1 MSLSTAG
8 IVGVFF
14 LVFALIMAVAVFGF
28 LYRHQRRQKVVKD
41 MLQTVAGARPVP
53 VTKLLKD
60 VVTEASRFQKVLQSM
75 NLADHLHSSIKQ
87 AGLTWT
93 SSTLFMATVVAA
105 VPGFL
110 LGLRCPFIINDVLS
124 CLVFATATASLPYVY
139 VRKKRSKR
147 LGELEEQFPDALDFI
162 ARSVRAGHAF
172 MISLS
177 MVGDHVP
184 EPLSTELRTVF
195 NEANLGAPLGT
206 ALANLT
212 TRVPLLDFKFFASTV
227 MLQRQTGGNL
237 NEILGR
243 LAHVIRERFRL
254 KGEVKSASA
263 HGRMTAGILTVL
275 PLLTAAALLAVAP
288 GYLQGMAKDK
298 DGKYLILAAGAMVLI
313 GNYFIR
319 RIIKIK
325 V

>member
-1 MSLSTAG
+1 MLAG
-8 IVGVFF
+8 IFL
-14 LVFALIMAVAVFGF
+14 LVFALIMAIAVFGF
-28 LYRHQRRQKVVKD
+28 LYRQQHRQKVVKD
-41 MLQTVAGARPVP
+41 MLQTVAGNRPMP

-60 VVTEASRFQKVLQSM
+60 LAPEVSGFASMLKSM
-75 NLADHLHSSIKQ
+75 NVADHLQMSIKQ
-87 AGLTWT
+87 AGLSWT
-93 SSTLFMATVVAA
+93 PSTLFMATVGAA

-110 LGLRCPFIINDVLS
+110 IGLRFPLLINQVLS
-124 CLVFATATASLPYVY
+124 CLILGLATALLPYFY
-139 VRKKRSKR
+139 VRTKRTKR
-147 LGELEEQFPDALDFI
+147 MAALEEQFPEALDFM

-177 MVGDHVP
+177 MVGEHVP

-195 NEANLGAPLGT
+195 NEINLGAPLET
-206 ALANLT
+206 ALENLT
-212 TRVPLLDFKFFASTV
+212 TRVPLLDFKFFTSTV

-243 LAHVIRERFRL
+243 LAFVIRERFRL
-254 KGEVKSASA
+254 KGEVKAASA
-263 HGRMTAGILTVL
+263 HGRLTAGILTVL
-275 PLLTAAALLAVAP
+275 PLLTGFALLAVAP
-288 GYLQGMAKDK
+288 GYLQGMAKDP
-298 DGKYLILAAGAMVLI
+298 DGKYMIVGAGVMVLM

>member
-1 MSLSTAG
+1 MLA
-8 IVGVFF
+8 GVFL
-14 LVFALIMAVAVFGF
+14 LVFALIMAIAVFGF
-28 LYRHQRRQKVVKD
+28 LYRQQHRQKVVKD
-41 MLQTVAGARPVP
+41 LLQTVAGNRPLP

-60 VVTEASRFQKVLQSM
+60 LAPEVSGFSRMLTSL
-75 NLADHLHSSIKQ
+75 NLADHLQSSIKQ

-93 SSTLFMATVVAA
+93 PSTLFMMTVGAA

-110 LGLRCPFIINDVLS
+110 FGLRFPFIINEVLS
-124 CLVFATATASLPYVY
+124 CLTLAAATASLPYVY
-139 VRKKRSKR
+139 MRKKRTKR
-147 LGELEEQFPDALDFI
+147 LAALEEQFPEALDFL

-177 MVGDHVP
+177 MVGEHVP
-184 EPLSTELRTVF
+184 EPLSTELRTLF
-195 NEANLGAPLGT
+195 NEINLGAPLGT
-206 ALANLT
+206 ALENLT
-212 TRVPLLDFKFFASTV
+212 VRVPLLDFRFFTSTI

-254 KGEVKSASA
+254 KGEVKAASA
-263 HGRMTAGILTVL
+263 HGRLTAGILTVL
-275 PLLTAAALLAVAP
+275 PLLTGLALLAVAP
-288 GYLQGMAKDK
+288 GYLQGMAKDP
-298 DGKYLILAAGAMVLI
+298 DGKYMIVGAGVMVLL

>member
-1 MSLSTAG
+1 MSLMLA
-8 IVGVFF
+8 GVFL
-14 LVFALIMAVAVFGF
+14 LVFALIMAIAVFGF
-28 LYRHQRRQKVVKD
+28 LYRQQHRQKVVKD
-41 MLQTVAGARPVP
+41 LLQTVAGNRPLP

-60 VVTEASRFQKVLQSM
+60 LAPEVSGFSRMLTSL
-75 NLADHLHSSIKQ
+75 NLADHLQSSIKQ

-93 SSTLFMATVVAA
+93 PSTLFMMTVGAA

-110 LGLRCPFIINDVLS
+110 FGLRFPFIINEVLS
-124 CLVFATATASLPYVY
+124 CLTLAAATASLPYVY
-139 VRKKRSKR
+139 MRKKRTKR
-147 LGELEEQFPDALDFI
+147 LAALEEQFPEALDFL

-177 MVGDHVP
+177 MVGEHVP
-184 EPLSTELRTVF
+184 EPLSTELRTLF
-195 NEANLGAPLGT
+195 NEINLGAPLGT
-206 ALANLT
+206 ALENLT
-212 TRVPLLDFKFFASTV
+212 VRVPLLDFRFFTSTI

-254 KGEVKSASA
+254 KGEVKAASA
-263 HGRMTAGILTVL
+263 HGRLTAGILTVL
-275 PLLTAAALLAVAP
+275 PLLTGLALLAVAP
-288 GYLQGMAKDK
+288 GYLQGMAKDP
-298 DGKYLILAAGAMVLI
+298 DGKYMIVGAGVMVLL

>member
-1 MSLSTAG
+1 MSLLMAG
-8 IVGVFF
+8 IFL
-14 LVFALIMAVAVFGF
+14 LVFAIVMAIAVFGF
-28 LYRHQRRQKVVKD
+28 LYSQQHRQKIVKD
-41 MLQTVAGARPVP
+41 MLQTVAGARPMP
-53 VTKLLKD
+53 VTKLLRDIQPEVAGFAK
-60 VVTEASRFQKVLQSM
+60 LLHSM
-75 NLADHLHSSIKQ
+75 NLSNHLQTTLKQ
-87 AGLTWT
+87 SGLSWT
-93 SSTLFMATVVAA
+93 PSTLFTASAA
-105 VPGFL
+105 AALPGLLVGLRFPVLVNGFL
-110 LGLRCPFIINDVLS
+110 TALPLAI
-124 CLVFATATASLPYVY
+124 ATASMPYFF
-139 VRKKRSKR
+139 VRTKRRKR
-147 LGELEEQFPDALDFI
+147 LEALEEQFPEALDFM

-177 MVGDHVP
+177 MVGEHVP

-195 NEANLGAPLGT
+195 NEINLGAPMGN
-206 ALANLT
+206 ALNNLT

-254 KGEVKSASA
+254 KGEVKAASA
-263 HGRMTAGILTVL
+263 HGRLTGLILTIL
-275 PLLTAAALLAVAP
+275 PVVTAFLLLAVAP
-288 GYLQGMAKDK
+288 GYLQGMAKDP
-298 DGKYLILAAGAMVLI
+298 DGKYLILGAGVSVLL

>member
-1 MSLSTAG
+1 MSFSMAG
-8 IVGVFF
+8 IAGVFF

-28 LYRHQRRQKVVKD
+28 LYRQQRRQKVVKD
-41 MLQTVAGARPVP
+41 MLQTVAGTRPMP

-60 VVTEASRFQKVLQSM
+60 VVTEVSGFHKILRSLNVAEHLQT
-75 NLADHLHSSIKQ
+75 SIKQ

-93 SSTLFMATVVAA
+93 SSTLFMATVGAA

-110 LGLRCPFIINDVLS
+110 AGLRFPFIINPVLT
-124 CLVFATATASLPYVY
+124 CLTLATATASLPYVY
-139 VRKKRSKR
+139 VRKKRAKR
-147 LGELEEQFPDALDFI
+147 LAALEEQFPDALDFI

-212 TRVPLLDFKFFASTV
+212 TRVPLLDFKFFTSTV

-275 PLLTAAALLAVAP
+275 PILTALALLAVAP
-288 GYLQGMAKDK
+288 GYLQGMAKDS
-298 DGKYLILAAGAMVLI
+298 DGKYMIVAAGFMVLI

>member
-1 MSLSTAG
+1 MSLMLAG
-8 IVGVFF
+8 IFL
-14 LVFALIMAVAVFGF
+14 LVFALIMAIAVFGF
-28 LYRHQRRQKVVKD
+28 LYRQQHRQKVVKD
-41 MLQTVAGARPVP
+41 MLQTVAGNRPMP

-60 VVTEASRFQKVLQSM
+60 LSPEVSGFAHMLKSLNV
-75 NLADHLHSSIKQ
+75 ADHLQTSIKQ
-87 AGLTWT
+87 AGLLWT
-93 SSTLFMATVVAA
+93 PSTLFMATVGAA

-110 LGLRCPFIINDVLS
+110 IGLRFPLLINEVLS
-124 CLVFATATASLPYVY
+124 CLIMAMATAAMPYIY
-139 VRKKRSKR
+139 VRTKRRKR
-147 LGELEEQFPDALDFI
+147 MAALEEQFPEALDFM

-177 MVGDHVP
+177 MVGEHVP

-195 NEANLGAPLGT
+195 NEINLGAPLET
-206 ALANLT
+206 ALDNLT
-212 TRVPLLDFKFFASTV
+212 TRVPLLDFRFFTSTV

-243 LAHVIRERFRL
+243 LAFVIRERFRL
-254 KGEVKSASA
+254 KGEVKAASA
-263 HGRMTAGILTVL
+263 HGRLTGLILTIL
-275 PLLTAAALLAVAP
+275 PVLTAMALLAVAP
-288 GYLQGMAKDK
+288 GYLQGMARDK
-298 DGKYLILAAGAMVLI
+298 DGKYMIVGAGVSVLL

>member
-1 MSLSTAG
+1 MSIMLAG
-8 IVGVFF
+8 LFL
-14 LVFALIMAVAVFGF
+14 LVFALVMAIAVFGF
-28 LYRHQRRQKVVKD
+28 LYRQQHRQKVVKD
-41 MLQTVAGARPVP
+41 MLQTVAGNRPMP

-60 VVTEASRFQKVLQSM
+60 LTPEVSGFAKLLSSM
-75 NLADHLHSSIKQ
+75 NLADYLQQSIKQ
-87 AGLTWT
+87 AGLAWT
-93 SSTLFMATVVAA
+93 PSTLFMATVGAA

-110 LGLRCPFIINDVLS
+110 IGLRFPLLINEVLT
-124 CLVFATATASLPYVY
+124 CLVLALATSSLPYLY
-139 VRKKRSKR
+139 VRTKRNKR
-147 LGELEEQFPDALDFI
+147 MAMLEEQFPEALDFM

-177 MVGDHVP
+177 MVGDHIP

-195 NEANLGAPLGT
+195 NEINLGAPIGT
-206 ALANLT
+206 ALENLT
-212 TRVPLLDFKFFASTV
+212 TRVPLLDFKFFTSTV

-243 LAHVIRERFRL
+243 LSHVIRERFQL
-254 KGEVKSASA
+254 KGAVKAASA
-263 HGRMTAGILTVL
+263 HGRLTGLILTILPVL
-275 PLLTAAALLAVAP
+275 TSLALLAVAP
-288 GYLQGMAKDK
+288 GYLQGMAKDP
-298 DGKYLILAAGAMVLI
+298 DGKYFIVAAGVSVLL

>member
-1 MSLSTAG
+1 MSLMLAG
-8 IVGVFF
+8 IFL
-14 LVFALIMAVAVFGF
+14 LVFALIMAIAVFGF
-28 LYRHQRRQKVVKD
+28 LYRQQHRQNVVKE
-41 MLQTVAGARPVP
+41 MLQTVAGNRPMP

-60 VVTEASRFQKVLQSM
+60 VAPEVSGFYKRLRSLNIANHLQ
-75 NLADHLHSSIKQ
+75 SSIKQ

-93 SSTLFMATVVAA
+93 SSTLFMLTAGAA

-110 LGLRCPFIINDVLS
+110 VGLRFPLIIDEALT
-124 CLVFATATASLPYVY
+124 CLILAAATASLPYMY
-139 VRKKRSKR
+139 MRSKR
-147 LGELEEQFPDALDFI
+147 RKRLAALEEQFPEALDFM

-184 EPLSTELRTVF
+184 EPLSSELRTVF
-195 NEANLGAPLGT
+195 NEINLGAPIGT
-206 ALANLT
+206 ALTNLT
-212 TRVPLLDFKFFASTV
+212 ARVPLLDFKFFTSTV

-243 LAHVIRERFRL
+243 LAHVIRERFQL
-254 KGEVKSASA
+254 KGEVKASSA
-263 HGRMTAGILTVL
+263 HGRMTAGILTAL
-275 PLLTAAALLAVAP
+275 PLLTGLALMGVAP
-288 GYLQGMAKDK
+288 GYLQSMAKDP
-298 DGKYLILAAGAMVLI
+298 DGKYMIVAAGVMVLL
-313 GNYFIR
+313 GNFVIR

>member
-1 MSLSTAG
+1 MSIMLAG
-8 IVGVFF
+8 LF
-14 LVFALIMAVAVFGF
+14 LLIFALIMAIAVFGF
-28 LYRHQRRQKVVKD
+28 LYRQQHRQKVVKD
-41 MLQTVAGARPVP
+41 MLQTVAGNRPMP
-53 VTKLLKD
+53 VTKILKD
-60 VVTEASRFQKVLQSM
+60 LAPEVSGFAKVLKSM
-75 NLADHLHSSIKQ
+75 NLADHLQSSIKQ

-93 SSTLFMATVVAA
+93 PSTLFMWTVGAA

-110 LGLRCPFIINDVLS
+110 LGLRYPFIIDEVLS
-124 CLVFATATASLPYVY
+124 CLTMAAATASLPYLY

-147 LGELEEQFPDALDFI
+147 LAQLEEQFPEALDFM

-177 MVGDHVP
+177 MVGEHVP
-184 EPLSTELRTVF
+184 EPLSAELRTVF
-195 NEANLGAPLGT
+195 NEINLGAPIQT
-206 ALANLT
+206 ALDNLT
-212 TRVPLLDFKFFASTV
+212 LRVPLLDFRFFTSTI

-243 LAHVIRERFRL
+243 LSHVIRERFQL
-254 KGEVKSASA
+254 KGSVKAASA
-263 HGRMTAGILTVL
+263 HGRLTALILTLL
-275 PLLTAAALLAVAP
+275 PLLTGLALMAVAP
-288 GYLQGMAKDK
+288 GYLQGMANDK
-298 DGKYLILAAGAMVLI
+298 DGKYMILAAGIMVLI

>member
-1 MSLSTAG
+1 MSFWIAG
-8 IVGVFF
+8 IFL
-14 LVFALIMAVAVFGF
+14 LVFALIMAIAVFAF
-28 LYRHQRRQKVVKD
+28 LYRQQHRQKVVKD
-41 MLQTVAGARPVP
+41 MLITVAGTRPMP

-60 VVTEASRFQKVLQSM
+60 LAPEVSGLYKMLKSVDVAEHLQ
-75 NLADHLHSSIKQ
+75 SSIKQ

-93 SSTLFMATVVAA
+93 PSTLFMATVGAA

-110 LGLRCPFIINDVLS
+110 VGLRFPFIINEVLT
-124 CLVFATATASLPYVY
+124 CLTLSVATATLPYVY
-139 VRKKRSKR
+139 MRTKRKKR
-147 LGELEEQFPDALDFI
+147 LAELEEQFPEALDFL

-172 MISLS
+172 LISLS
-177 MVGDHVP
+177 MVGEHVP
-184 EPLSTELRTVF
+184 EPLSMELRTLF
-195 NEANLGAPLGT
+195 NEINLGAPLGQ
-206 ALANLT
+206 ALENLT
-212 TRVPLLDFKFFASTV
+212 TRVPLLDFRFFTSTI

-263 HGRMTAGILTVL
+263 HGRLTAGILTVL
-275 PLLTAAALLAVAP
+275 PILTGFALLAVAP
-288 GYLQGMAKDK
+288 GYLQGMANDP
-298 DGKYLILAAGAMVLI
+298 DGKYMIVGAGVMVLL